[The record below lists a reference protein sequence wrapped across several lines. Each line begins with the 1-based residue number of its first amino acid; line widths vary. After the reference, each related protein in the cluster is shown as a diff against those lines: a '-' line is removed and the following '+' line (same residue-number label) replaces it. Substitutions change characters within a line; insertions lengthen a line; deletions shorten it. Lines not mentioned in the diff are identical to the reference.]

1 MASNLIA
8 FPKMF
13 SNSGGR
19 VLTKDGDEANRQAL
33 KCLLLTTIG
42 ELLGDPLYGC
52 NLKSFIF
59 EIESD
64 YFRVMLQENIAAAA
78 NKYIK
83 NISVTN
89 TEIAIS
95 TESNFVV
102 ISVYYFTKST
112 GSSNCLELKVQ
123 SDGLLTTE

>member
-1 MASNLIA
+1 MTNLIA

-19 VLTKDGDEANRQAL
+19 VLTKDGDAANRQAL

-42 ELLGDPLYGC
+42 ELLGDPMFGC

-59 EIESD
+59 EIDND
-64 YFRVMLQENIAAAA
+64 YFRITLQESIASAA

-83 NISVTN
+83 NISITN

-95 TESNFVV
+95 TSGNFVM
-102 ISVYYFTKST
+102 ISVYYYTKST

-123 SDGLLTTE
+123 ADGLLTTE